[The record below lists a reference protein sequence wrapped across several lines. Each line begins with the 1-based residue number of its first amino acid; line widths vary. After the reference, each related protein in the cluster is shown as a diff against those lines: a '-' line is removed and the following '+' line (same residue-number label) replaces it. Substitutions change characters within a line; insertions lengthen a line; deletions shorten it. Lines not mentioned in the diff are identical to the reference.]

1 MLRRAD
7 ERGFTLVELAVAM
20 SIMLFVAGALLAAL
34 ESGTRAERHA
44 SNRIDTEQ
52 SANLALAQFARDVRN
67 ATTVIP
73 ITTKPNQ
80 IDLWIGSAHVRWYY
94 NVAGHVL
101 QRKAYI
107 GTTSSAD
114 VLNAVSGVT
123 NLTGTVF
130 TVFSADGT
138 DLFSLPDASRGDIA
152 TCAATIEAS
161 VTATAPAPSAP
172 FTSSTAAQLH
182 IHADQRGCP

>member
-1 MLRRAD
+1 VLRRAD

-20 SIMLFVAGALLAAL
+20 TIMLLVAGALLAAL
-34 ESGTRAERHA
+34 ESGTMAERHA
-44 SNRIDTEQ
+44 SNRINSEQ
-52 SANLALAQFARDVRN
+52 SASLALAQFARDVRN

-73 ITTKPNQ
+73 ITTKLNQ

-94 NVAGHVL
+94 DFVGHIL

-107 GTTSSAD
+107 GVSGSAN
-114 VLNAVSGVT
+114 VVNEVTGVT
-123 NLTGTVF
+123 NPTGTVF

-138 DLFSLPDASRGDIA
+138 DLLTLPDGTRGDIA

-172 FTSSTAAQLH
+172 FTVSTSEQLH
-182 IHADQRGCP
+182 RAADQRGCP